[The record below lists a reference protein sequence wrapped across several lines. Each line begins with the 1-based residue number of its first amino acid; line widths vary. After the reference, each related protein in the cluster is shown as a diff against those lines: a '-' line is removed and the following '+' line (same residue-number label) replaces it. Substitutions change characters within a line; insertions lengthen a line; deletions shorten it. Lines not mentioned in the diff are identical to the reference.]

1 MFTHVRTNHMSSTR
15 TTSTVSWPLTRL
27 FHGFSVCFFPTEVH
41 PLQTFLLWQRSPRK
55 LRLGI
60 GRCDEE
66 FVFPWVCP
74 WIWRGN
80 FYKLHGSCCII
91 FIFILYHVISYY
103 ITSFH
108 VVWYKNKIY
117 NIISYYI
124 YTHIYYLISYHILN
138 HILWY
143 HIMSATFPNDMGIVT
158 SHHMCFDH
166 V

>member
-80 FYKLHGSCCII
+80 FYKLHGSCCIV
-91 FIFILYHVISYY
+91 FIFILYNVISNY

-117 NIISYYI
+117 NIISDYI
-124 YTHIYYLISYHILN
+124 YIYYLISYHILN